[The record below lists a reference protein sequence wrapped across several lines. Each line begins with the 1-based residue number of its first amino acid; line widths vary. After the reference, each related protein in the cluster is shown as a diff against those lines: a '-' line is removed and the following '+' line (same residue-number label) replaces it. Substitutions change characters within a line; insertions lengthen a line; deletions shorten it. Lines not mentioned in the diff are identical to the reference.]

1 MSLPQADWV
10 LSCVLDFTTVIP
22 LPRAAIH
29 YAASIF
35 HSSLPEM
42 QIFSLLFILGF
53 QIYGNPDIWRKMSG
67 PEILVICL
75 FPSLTLFSITYTEA
89 REEREQPER
98 ARGCGRGLR
107 VRGTLS
113 SGFGMGRFAACRGLV
128 FARVFSPP

>member
-22 LPRAAIH
+22 LLRAAIH

-75 FPSLTLFSITYTEA
+75 FTSLTLFSITYT
-89 REEREQPER
+89 
-98 ARGCGRGLR
+98 
-107 VRGTLS
+107 
-113 SGFGMGRFAACRGLV
+113 AACEEY
-128 FARVFSPP
+128 